1 MENKVYLFPLQNSIL
16 FKKVTLP
23 YHIFEPRYRQMIKD
37 SIDFQIPIAVV
48 PHNDFDDY
56 RGEVCVAGLPHILS
70 TYPDGRLDIYI
81 TGAVKC
87 RLTDFESEKP
97 YKIYRYRPVEE
108 SLDSEERFD
117 MELTSLKIML
127 ERWANHFLP
136 DIVQRESFAATLED
150 PELLINYCAVFLVD
164 DPSMKRM
171 VMIAGT
177 LEEKVRIL
185 LHVIGPKEIS
195 LGPFMPTLKF

>member
-1 MENKVYLFPLQNSIL
+1 MENKVFLFPLQNSIL

-37 SIDFQIPIAVV
+37 SIDYQIPIAVV
-48 PHNDFDDY
+48 PSNDFDEY
-56 RGEVCVAGLPHILS
+56 TGEICVAGIPHILS

-87 RLTDFESEKP
+87 RLTDFISEDP
-97 YKIYRYRPVEE
+97 YKVYWYRPIDEHI
-108 SLDSEERFD
+108 DSEERFD
-117 MELTSLKIML
+117 MELTSLKVML

-136 DIVQRESFAATLED
+136 DATQRESFASTLED
-150 PELLINYCAVFLVD
+150 PELLVNYCAVFLVD
-164 DPSMKRM
+164 DPQMKRLVM
-171 VMIAGT
+171 VAGS
-177 LEEKVRIL
+177 LEEKVRVL

-195 LGPFMPTLKF
+195 LGPFMPSLKF